1 MGPVPPLWGI
11 WLEPKAWEEA
21 FWPAAAALLVV
32 AGAGYAL
39 GVARQRRCMA
49 ATRIGGAD
57 GYGVGGAGVGRSGGD
72 PRGVVDLSVVATAR
86 RQVLFYLGLAIVA
99 FAILSPL
106 DVLSQWL
113 FSAHMI
119 QHLLLLVV
127 APPVLVASAPL
138 DPLWRAVPEALR
150 GRLAAGASWLAKF
163 APLRR
168 AGALVMSP
176 WGAFVVFAG
185 TMWFWHVPG
194 PYDLTLSNLYVH
206 ATEHT
211 MFLAAGLLWWSRI
224 IHCPPMRAPLS
235 ASQASMPATMAF
247 LFATVGQNVLLA
259 MVIGFVGHPL
269 YAPYAALAHRPGGLS
284 ALADQQLGASFMW
297 TLGDLPF
304 SIALARMVF
313 LWMSGLEARELEAG
327 ELEVRQFEAR
337 QLEARQLEAGV
348 LETGGEV
355 LRADHVT

>member
-1 MGPVPPLWGI
+1 MGPVPSLWGI

-21 FWPAAAALLVV
+21 FWPTVAVLLVV
-32 AGAGYAL
+32 AAAGYAL

-49 ATRIGGAD
+49 GTARLQVGGAD
-57 GYGVGGAGVGRSGGD
+57 GHGAGGAGAAARSGGEAPGAVD
-72 PRGVVDLSVVATAR
+72 GRGPDASVVATPA
-86 RQVLFYLGLAIVA
+86 RQVLFYLGLGIVA

-106 DVLSQWL
+106 DVLSEWL

-138 DPLWRAVPEALR
+138 DPLWRAVPAVLR
-150 GRLAAGASWLAKF
+150 RSLARGASWLATV

-176 WGAFVVFAG
+176 WGAFAVFTA

-194 PYDLTLSNLYVH
+194 PYDATLSNLYVH
-206 ATEHT
+206 GTEHA

-224 IHCPPMRAPLS
+224 INCPPLRAPLS
-235 ASQASMPATMAF
+235 ASQASMATTMAF

-297 TLGDLPF
+297 TIGDLPF

-313 LWMSGLEARELEAG
+313 LWMSGLEAAELDAGQPEAG
-327 ELEVRQFEAR
+327 ALAAAR
-337 QLEARQLEAGV
+337 EPERS
-348 LETGGEV
+348 
-355 LRADHVT
+355 